1 MPQIKT
7 HAEAFRY
14 TIEHIMDVI
23 TNGTR
28 ETYSRDEV
36 LVILA
41 SYRDDP
47 HWNNFMR
54 ALDKLPPIEEEE
66 PPEDS

>member
-1 MPQIKT
+1 MQKPTT
-7 HAEAFRY
+7 HVDAFRY
-14 TIEHIMDVI
+14 TIESIMDVI

-28 ETYSRDEV
+28 EEYSRDEV

-41 SYRDDP
+41 AYRDDP
-47 HWNNFMR
+47 YWNNFMR
-54 ALDKLPPIEEEE
+54 SLDKLPPIEEE